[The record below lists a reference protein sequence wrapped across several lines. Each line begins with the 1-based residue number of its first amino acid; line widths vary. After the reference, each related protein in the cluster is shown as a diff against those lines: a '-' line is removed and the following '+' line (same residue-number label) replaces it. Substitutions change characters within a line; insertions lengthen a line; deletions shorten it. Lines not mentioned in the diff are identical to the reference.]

1 MIMTNVLQDKSYLSV
16 EQQDL
21 GMSDIMDAKRFLYLY
36 FDANDIEAYQQ
47 KREDKTTVK
56 IGKAIQINLSV
67 AKAGAENIEIIPWV
81 RGSGNSNYI
90 TMNMYV
96 YDTRFMGSIEN
107 FYDAEFTLINAA
119 AGSTT
124 NDFDIHKAFTNGA
137 RMYSRDI
144 RDDPA
149 KKQLIKSI
157 TQVTAPT
164 IPDPIYYTMQQQEN
178 CINEI
183 YCITALTDVIWHRG
197 YELID
202 DYTTISIMDIRKMDT
217 FNMQIRD
224 KMREIHSLC
233 NEKDINGNSKIN
245 MFDNAEI
252 ASYMMWQ
259 DFLSM
264 QHGYMYIYDSQ
275 LGKNIVPTKNAY
287 MAFGN
292 SKKGFRMKESMV
304 EDLENTIQ
312 MLEDFS
318 KNVESKFGSI
328 NLMYIPGFYGNKIH
342 VNFKDYNPE
351 NQPNIKVGSGGVN
364 IDNGT
369 RLQDQF
375 TENFGKFY
383 KNEQNQWCLD
393 WD

>member
-1 MIMTNVLQDKSYLSV
+1 
-16 EQQDL
+16 
-21 GMSDIMDAKRFLYLY
+21 
-36 FDANDIEAYQQ
+36 
-47 KREDKTTVK
+47 
-56 IGKAIQINLSV
+56 
-67 AKAGAENIEIIPWV
+67 
-81 RGSGNSNYI
+81 
-90 TMNMYV
+90 
-96 YDTRFMGSIEN
+96 
-107 FYDAEFTLINAA
+107 
-119 AGSTT
+119 
-124 NDFDIHKAFTNGA
+124 
-137 RMYSRDI
+137 
-144 RDDPA
+144 
-149 KKQLIKSI
+149 
-157 TQVTAPT
+157 
-164 IPDPIYYTMQQQEN
+164 
-178 CINEI
+178 
-183 YCITALTDVIWHRG
+183 
-197 YELID
+197 
-202 DYTTISIMDIRKMDT
+202 
-217 FNMQIRD
+217 
-224 KMREIHSLC
+224 MREIHSLC

-351 NQPNIKVGSGGVN
+351 NQPNIKVGNGGVN